1 VGVSPLAV
9 CADPQRI
16 SARDV
21 LPDAMGP
28 YFREYMTL
36 ADVYRYPGQHY
47 DHHRRQLTLT
57 KLN

>member
-1 VGVSPLAV
+1 MYYLTRW
-9 CADPQRI
+9 D
-16 SARDV
+16 
-21 LPDAMGP
+21 P